1 MRTATVAAVL
11 ERLELEPPAPDLDG
25 LRAVYGAWCRSVPFD
40 NVLKLIR
47 LAEGAPGPLPG
58 STADGFFGAW
68 LEHGTG
74 GTCWS
79 GNGALHDLLDALG
92 FTVDRVIATMLSS
105 PRVTEPNHGS
115 VAATVE
121 GERWL
126 VDASILGGAPI
137 RLPASGVC
145 VESPQA
151 PGAVPDHG
159 PLPRFEWLDGRPA
172 VRWRTPSAPGGFHC
186 RIERIGAGA
195 AEWDARHQRTRDWS
209 PFNYQ
214 LTVRLLDGG
223 AAVGVAH
230 GRRYRIAADGQ
241 VAEEE
246 LDREGRAHF
255 LVEVIG
261 ISEELAA
268 RVPDDRP
275 LPPRPA

>member
-1 MRTATVAAVL
+1 MRAATVAAVL
-11 ERLELEPPAPDLDG
+11 ERLELEPPAPDLEG
-25 LRAVYGAWCRSVPFD
+25 LRAVYAAWCRSVPFD
-40 NVLKLIR
+40 NVLKLIH
-47 LAEGAPGPLPG
+47 LAEGTPGPLPG
-58 STADGFFGAW
+58 STADAFFGGW

-105 PRVTEPNHGS
+105 PQVTEPNHGS

-126 VDASILGGAPI
+126 VDASILGGVPI
-137 RLPASGVC
+137 LLPEPDAC
-145 VESPQA
+145 VESTQA
-151 PGAVPDHG
+151 GGAVPDDG
-159 PLPRFEWLDGRPA
+159 PLPRLEWLEGRPA
-172 VRWRTPSAPGGFHC
+172 VRWRTPSAPDGFHC

-195 AEWDARHQRTRDWS
+195 AEWDARHERTRDWS

-223 AAVGVAH
+223 TAVGVAR
-230 GRRYRIAADGQ
+230 GRRFRIAADGQ

-246 LDREGRAHF
+246 LDRERRAGF
-255 LVEVIG
+255 LVEVLG

-275 LPPRPA
+275 VPPRPV